1 MSLRFKLPVIK
12 AERVLDAE
20 PLQDPFLGLPEELIM
35 VTLLNLDPESLLNAC
50 STSRTVRRACESEY
64 FWKSKAL
71 HDFDLSEDSEL
82 FELFPIESWK
92 DYYLDRVFPERVFK
106 RLVVEGNADAAKNF
120 FKFPG
125 VPLLDF
131 GLDPSKALLFVLERY
146 DPKFDELIK
155 YMLMNLSYRNF
166 QVERD
171 VGLGILCGLAE
182 KSSYENFEVMEILFL
197 NQYSDTTDLDDVLR
211 CAISG
216 GKTSLVSEV
225 YASYLNLI
233 GITESENLNPRARPE
248 RFIEYARS
256 IDKNPREIENI
267 VRVLKKKYNAYEA
280 FFKTTMR
287 RKYYVS

>member
-12 AERVLDAE
+12 AERVLGAE
-20 PLQDPFLGLPEELIM
+20 PLPDPFLGLPEELIM

-64 FWKSKAL
+64 FWRSKAL
-71 HDFDLSEDSEL
+71 RDFGHPEDYKPT
-82 FELFPIESWK
+82 FYESWK

-106 RLVVEGNADAAKNF
+106 QLVVEGNADAAMNF

-125 VPLLDF
+125 IALLDLD
-131 GLDPSKALLFVLERY
+131 LDPSKALLFVLERY

-155 YMLMNLSYRNF
+155 YMLNDLSYRNF

-182 KSSYENFEVMEILFL
+182 KSSYENFEVMGDLFL
-197 NQYSDTTDLDDVLR
+197 NQYTDATNDLDDVLR

-216 GKTSLVSEV
+216 GNASIVSRT
-225 YASYLNLI
+225 YDFYLHVN
-233 GITESENLNPRARPE
+233 GMTVSGSLNPRARPE

-256 IDKNPREIENI
+256 IDATPREIESI
-267 VRVLKKKYNAYEA
+267 VQVLTKRYNSYESFA
-280 FFKTTMR
+280 KSTMR
-287 RKYYVS
+287 RTIFNI

>member
-12 AERVLDAE
+12 AERVDVESL
-20 PLQDPFLGLPEELIM
+20 PDPFLGFPEELIM

-50 STSRTVRRACESEY
+50 STSRTVRRVCKSEY

-71 HDFDLSEDSEL
+71 QDFDLSEDSEL
-82 FELFPIESWK
+82 FELFPIKSWK

-106 RLVVEGNADAAKNF
+106 RLVVEGNADAAMNF

-125 VPLLDF
+125 VPFLDF

-182 KSSYENFEVMEILFL
+182 KSSYENFEVMGDLFL
-197 NQYSDTTDLDDVLR
+197 NQHSDATDLDDVLR

-216 GKTSLVSEV
+216 GKASLVSDV
-225 YASYLNLI
+225 YASYLNLN
-233 GITESENLNPRARPE
+233 GMTEGGELNPRARPE
-248 RFIEYARS
+248 PFIEYARS
-256 IDKNPREIENI
+256 INKTPREIENI
-267 VRVLKKKYNAYEA
+267 VRVLTRQYNAYESVV
-280 FFKTTMR
+280 KTTMR
-287 RKYYVS
+287 RTIW